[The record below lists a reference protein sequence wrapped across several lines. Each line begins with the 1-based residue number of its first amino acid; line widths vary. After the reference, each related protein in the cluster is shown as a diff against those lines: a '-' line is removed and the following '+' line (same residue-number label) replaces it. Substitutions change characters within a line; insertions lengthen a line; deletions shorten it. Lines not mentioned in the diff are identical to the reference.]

1 MDSHGLRKKI
11 NRRMGTDRSPPRW
24 LLYAGFALLA
34 LLAPTLI
41 GYDIYYQLDSSG
53 TSLNRLDV
61 ERLMTAAGVV
71 AIFWLFTGFLL
82 IRRFHQGIVR
92 LLFVHGQI
100 LSMTMVYP
108 LAHPSPWNEPPGILR
123 LSIAAF
129 YLLAPLTLHIHISF
143 PVVLGTRRQ
152 RKWALSMLY
161 LAALASLLAWLSGSQ
176 LLRQVG
182 ELYTLT
188 IFTLSIAVLIY
199 AYAFRA
205 IPDSRRRLRII
216 WFGTLLAIVPT
227 NILYFVPGLFGW
239 PVRIPVWLVGL
250 LLIIVPVSYLNA
262 ITRQNLF
269 GIDRLLNRTL
279 VYVILASGIFAVYLT
294 PLIYLYN
301 VLSIGWL
308 GQAVVSAGI
317 TLVIGWNFTWLRT
330 RIQRL
335 VDRLFYGGWYD
346 YAGVV
351 ETISHA
357 LARSLERAQVTEV
370 LTRQV
375 PRLMRLNPGKFFIGD
390 PSDVHTLH
398 EQLPYLTFSFNL
410 QGGMKAIWQVAGHR
424 DGEGL
429 SADDQRILKTLAQQ
443 AEIALNNVVL
453 VEALRRQL
461 EEIQSSRET
470 LTRIQH
476 QLLRSREEERSRLA
490 RELHDGPLQTLI
502 GMNMQLGVLQRSIS
516 YRDNG
521 ALQELRTEVRNL
533 LEDLRRVCSEL
544 RPPML
549 DALGLGAALRAL
561 TEEWSQQ
568 HGIGIRLDLPKDAN
582 LRSLPGEKAVNLFRV
597 TQEAL
602 TNIARHAGAE
612 KVVIVMK
619 TDGDA
624 HELSI
629 QDDGCGFHV
638 PAMLHDLAAN
648 NHFGLVGIRERVE
661 LIGGSLAIKS
671 EPGEGTLV
679 QVRL

>member
-1 MDSHGLRKKI
+1 MASYGLPKKI
-11 NRRMGTDRSPPRW
+11 DRRMRADSPLPRW
-24 LLYAGFALLA
+24 FLYTSFTLLA
-34 LLAPTLI
+34 LIAPTLI

-53 TSLNRLDV
+53 TSLNGSVV
-61 ERLMTAAGVV
+61 ERLVTATGVV

-82 IRRFHQGIVR
+82 IRRFHQEIVR
-92 LLFVHGQI
+92 LLFVQGQI
-100 LSMTMVYP
+100 LSVTMVYP
-108 LAHPSPWNEPPGILR
+108 LAHPSPWQAPPGFLR

-129 YLLAPLTLHIHISF
+129 YFLAPLTLQIHISF
-143 PVVLGTRRQ
+143 PVVLGTTRQ
-152 RKWALSMLY
+152 RKWALILLY
-161 LAALASLLAWLSGSQ
+161 LGALASLLAWLSGSR
-176 LLRQVG
+176 LLRQIG
-182 ELYTLT
+182 EFYTLT

-205 IPDSRRRLRII
+205 TPDSRRRLRII
-216 WFGTLLAIVPT
+216 WFGTLLAIIPT
-227 NILYFVPGLFGW
+227 NIFYFVPGLYGW
-239 PVRIPVWLVGL
+239 PVRLPVWMVGL

-279 VYVILASGIFAVYLT
+279 VYVILASSIFAVYLA

-346 YAGVV
+346 YAEVV

-370 LTRQV
+370 LMSQV

-390 PSDVHTLH
+390 SSDSRTLH
-398 EQLPYLTFSFNL
+398 EQLPYLAFSFDL

-429 SADDQRILKTLAQQ
+429 SADDRRILKTLAQQ
-443 AEIALNNVVL
+443 AEIALNNVIL

-476 QLLRSREEERSRLA
+476 QLLRSREEERARLA

-502 GMNMQLGVLQRSIS
+502 GMNMQLGILQSSIS

-521 ALQELRTEVRNL
+521 ALQELRSEVRNL
-533 LEDLRRVCSEL
+533 LEDLRQVCSEL

-561 TEEWSQQ
+561 TEEWSLQ
-568 HGIGIRLDLPKDAN
+568 HGITIQLVLPKDAN
-582 LRSLPGEKAVNLFRV
+582 LRSLPVEIAVNLFRV

-602 TNIARHAGAE
+602 TNIARHARAE
-612 KVVIVMK
+612 KVVIMIK
-619 TDGDA
+619 TNNDV

-638 PAMLHDLAAN
+638 PAILHDLAVN

-661 LIGGSLAIKS
+661 LIGGSLVIKS
-671 EPGEGTLV
+671 ELGEGTLV